1 MVVPLTERRKGD
13 NPMNETAERVEK
25 AGDINEAYRLVYIY
39 GKENP
44 KDIDGLIA
52 LNKLLISKTGDRA
65 NNANDRNII
74 YEAYRSIA
82 RCYKN
87 KNLLGSGYPYD
98 AKNYEM
104 AADYYLKAFDKA
116 PDSGTKLCSLD
127 GAASMFWN
135 LDQMQN
141 WCRVRLQQAELLSDK
156 DKTRIYMDIAR
167 ETADG
172 EAQRSYYRLAL
183 KYASFMA
190 AAPNIR
196 DGIVAVL
203 KERIG

>member
-1 MVVPLTERRKGD
+1 M
-13 NPMNETAERVEK
+13 TATSFMRPIV
-25 AGDINEAYRLVYIY
+25 RLHAAIR
-39 GKENP
+39 
-44 KDIDGLIA
+44 I
-52 LNKLLISKTGDRA
+52 
-65 NNANDRNII
+65 
-74 YEAYRSIA
+74 
-82 RCYKN
+82 

-116 PDSGTKLCSLD
+116 PDSGTKLSSLD

>member
-1 MVVPLTERRKGD
+1 
-13 NPMNETAERVEK
+13 
-25 AGDINEAYRLVYIY
+25 
-39 GKENP
+39 
-44 KDIDGLIA
+44 
-52 LNKLLISKTGDRA
+52 
-65 NNANDRNII
+65 
-74 YEAYRSIA
+74 
-82 RCYKN
+82 
-87 KNLLGSGYPYD
+87 
-98 AKNYEM
+98 M

-116 PDSGTKLCSLD
+116 PDSGTKLSSLD

>member
-1 MVVPLTERRKGD
+1 MKLQ
-13 NPMNETAERVEK
+13 NEWKKPVILMK
-25 AGDINEAYRLVYIY
+25 LVGWFIY

-116 PDSGTKLCSLD
+116 PDSGTKLSSLD

>member
-25 AGDINEAYRLVYIY
+25 AGDINEAYRLGYIY

-87 KNLLGSGYPYD
+87 KNLLGSG
-98 AKNYEM
+98 
-104 AADYYLKAFDKA
+104 
-116 PDSGTKLCSLD
+116 
-127 GAASMFWN
+127 
-135 LDQMQN
+135 
-141 WCRVRLQQAELLSDK
+141 
-156 DKTRIYMDIAR
+156 
-167 ETADG
+167 
-172 EAQRSYYRLAL
+172 
-183 KYASFMA
+183 
-190 AAPNIR
+190 
-196 DGIVAVL
+196 
-203 KERIG
+203 